1 MTSEKQ
7 KLRSYALQEML
18 LKNYSEGREMIL
30 DENSDLWEEIKGTGN
45 GKYVGKQKRIYILKI
60 SLKDIIV

>member
-7 KLRSYALQEML
+7 KLRSYTLQEML

-30 DENSDLWEEIKGTGN
+30 DENSDLCEEIKGTGN
-45 GKYVGKQKRIYILKI
+45 CKYVGK
-60 SLKDIIV
+60 